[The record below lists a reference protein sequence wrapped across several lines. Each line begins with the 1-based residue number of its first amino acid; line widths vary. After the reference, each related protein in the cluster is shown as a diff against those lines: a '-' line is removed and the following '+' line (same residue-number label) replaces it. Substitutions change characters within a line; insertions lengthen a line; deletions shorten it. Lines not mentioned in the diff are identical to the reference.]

1 MAISV
6 PLHLLGL
13 QDLMRLELH
22 QRVLGGGLDV
32 FDDVGALTGILVGGV
47 LLGGLTHVSRA
58 GN

>member
-1 MAISV
+1 MAISA

-22 QRVLGGGLDV
+22 QGVLGRGLDV
-32 FDDVGALTGILVGGV
+32 LDDVGALTGILVGGV